1 MSYIGHR
8 QGRRKSN
15 PFDIWAKRRR
25 EIVLHACLVGAAD
38 SEDFSR
44 WLIAWI
50 WHNPRAMDQIWS
62 AMNAARNM
70 GREIS
75 EAEASSIT
83 EEASITR
90 KHLSAPNLARWLGV
104 TYEQRQ
110 RLGLTTIGSTN
121 VELFAKMSGIDF
133 HVEGAVGQ
141 FALGRGAASPTPG

>member
-62 AMNAARNM
+62 VMNAARNM
-70 GREIS
+70 SREIS
-75 EAEASSIT
+75 EAEASTIT
-83 EEASITR
+83 EEAS
-90 KHLSAPNLARWLGV
+90 
-104 TYEQRQ
+104 
-110 RLGLTTIGSTN
+110 
-121 VELFAKMSGIDF
+121 D
-133 HVEGAVGQ
+133 
-141 FALGRGAASPTPG
+141 